1 MRKYLLR
8 LYLKTALT
16 WERKC
21 PRSPESHIENKPQD
35 KYARID
41 INKISKNKCK
51 EKNIKSSKGKATN
64 NIQENPPIDNI

>member
-21 PRSPESHIENKPQD
+21 PRSPESHIQNKPQD
-35 KYARID
+35 KHARID
-41 INKISKNKCK
+41 INKNSKKQMQR
-51 EKNIKSSKGKATN
+51 EHIKSSKGKATD
-64 NIQENPPIDNI
+64 NIQENPPILNT